1 MNKFRYGKKE
11 IEYLSGKSPQ
21 LAEIIERAGFLER
34 EVITDIFEALV
45 SSILSQQISGRAA
58 QTILGRFINLIGEIT
73 PKKILMAD
81 PLKIRECGVSGRKV
95 EYIRGA
101 ALAATDGT
109 IDFNSL
115 SNLQD
120 EKVVEILTSLKG
132 VGVWTAEMLLIFSLE
147 RADVL
152 SWGDFAI
159 KRSIMKLYNLDSLSK
174 EQFETYRKLFSPY
187 NSVAS
192 LYLWEV

>member
-1 MNKFRYGKKE
+1 M
-11 IEYLSGKSPQ
+11 
-21 LAEIIERAGFLER
+21 
-34 EVITDIFEALV
+34 
-45 SSILSQQISGRAA
+45 
-58 QTILGRFINLIGEIT
+58 
-73 PKKILMAD
+73 
-81 PLKIRECGVSGRKV
+81 
-95 EYIRGA
+95 
-101 ALAATDGT
+101 
-109 IDFNSL
+109 
-115 SNLQD
+115 
-120 EKVVEILTSLKG
+120 VEILTSLKG

-187 NSVAS
+187 NTVAS